1 MSHKSGDLLNAELF
15 LPRRGKQLRIGHL
28 QLFDNLNFAKL
39 RLLFFGGEY
48 LNHSR
53 DTAILLV
60 TFGTNV
66 TQAATS
72 FKNLEDKV
80 KETFPNIEVRWAYTA
95 KSIRQRLG
103 KMGFHYD
110 SPVTALARLQDE
122 GYTRVAVQSVHMI
135 AGQEYYDLVNV
146 VENMSHL
153 RGISGHNFHPKLA
166 NLALKN

>member
-1 MSHKSGDLLNAELF
+1 M
-15 LPRRGKQLRIGHL
+15 
-28 QLFDNLNFAKL
+28 
-39 RLLFFGGEY
+39 
-48 LNHSR
+48 NHSR